1 MGLTNIFQKKQ
12 KTVVTERDL
21 LLEFIASLELQNIPD
36 IKLEYKD
43 NDESNQ
49 SGSRINKTETV
60 FGPFKSQY
68 TDGKIIIPAINDCAM
83 CAFLGA
89 LDWVYSD
96 KSTRSFNNWFKDNIC
111 FFIDDVCKCE
121 QVCVKSVSDKLL
133 DINNELACQVIN
145 VCLPTKVEAME
156 NLYDFFYICLAI
168 DIIRG
173 RIYDTF
179 KVCSDVYSI
188 SKCRKIVNDFPIS
201 ENTRSSDST
210 ALNLA
215 VAYWISYN
223 AVYCKST
230 DFNRIKTFMYN
241 KLAEY
246 LGYTEIR
253 YYDKYE
259 AATFACLD
267 KRLFD
272 AENYLEIKD
281 MCSTSREINYFL
293 NLLSYIEMNDV
304 YKSDFSKQI
313 HSTAPLKLV
322 LTSENYCVQ

>member
-1 MGLTNIFQKKQ
+1 MGLADIFQKKQ
-12 KTVVTERDL
+12 KIILTEKDL

-43 NDESNQ
+43 SDELNQ
-49 SGSRINKTETV
+49 SGSRSNKNETI

-83 CAFLGA
+83 CAFIGA
-89 LDWVYSD
+89 LDWIYSD
-96 KSTRSFNNWFKDNIC
+96 KSTRSFNNWFEDNIC
-111 FFIDDVCKCE
+111 FFIDDICKCN
-121 QVCVKSVSDKLL
+121 QLCVKSVSDKLL
-133 DINNELACQVIN
+133 DVNNELACQVIN
-145 VCLPTKVEAME
+145 VCMPTKVEAME
-156 NLYDFFYICLAI
+156 HLYDFFYICLAV
-168 DIIRG
+168 DLIRG
-173 RIYDTF
+173 RVYDTF
-179 KVCSDVYSI
+179 KVCSDIYDI
-188 SKCRKIVNDFPIS
+188 RNCREIVNSFPIR
-201 ENTRSSDST
+201 ENTKSSDST

-223 AVYCKST
+223 AIYSKSN
-230 DFNRIKTFMYN
+230 DFNRIKSFMYN
-241 KLAEY
+241 KLVEY
-246 LGYTEIR
+246 LGYSGIR

-272 AENYLEIKD
+272 IENYLEVRD
-281 MCSTSREINYFL
+281 MCSTNKEINYFL

-313 HSTAPLKLV
+313 HGTTQLRIV
-322 LTSENYCVQ
+322 LTSENYCVK